1 MSLFHAGRQRR
12 GVANPGCGIG
22 WLHENSR
29 HSTKGSDI
37 DELLCVI
44 AILAILLALYLPAII
59 RAFIRV
65 KKFLH
70 DL

>member
-1 MSLFHAGRQRR
+1 MKIPVTRQ
-12 GVANPGCGIG
+12 
-22 WLHENSR
+22 
-29 HSTKGSDI
+29 KGLTLT
-37 DELLCVI
+37 ELLCVI